1 MQLVTL
7 CCHPQGRQADVQYI
21 TAALTGN
28 NGTKQLSEAIRSAY
42 GLANEASIFLRVPKP
57 GGGYIFA
64 ATTYENAVEWLNR
77 TIGQQ
82 PPGDDTRY
90 VKGCPALWVKLPA
103 AGGAPPSGGQPPQ
116 QPAAAAGAAES
127 AGSARSNAATSSD
140 PSTALAAGRPARKGK
155 GAAAPGRADVW
166 EIGPAQGEG

>member
-7 CCHPQGRQADVQYI
+7 CCHPQGRQADLQYI

-28 NGTKQLSEAIRSAY
+28 NGTKQLSEAILSAY

-64 ATTYENAVEWLNR
+64 ATTYESAVEWLNR

-82 PPGDDTRY
+82 PPDDDTRY
-90 VKGCPALWVKLPA
+90 VEGCPALWVKLPA
-103 AGGAPPSGGQPPQ
+103 AGGGGQPPQ
-116 QPAAAAGAAES
+116 LGRQPAAAAGAAES
-127 AGSARSNAATSSD
+127 AGSARSNTATSSD